1 MDKQKKV
8 NNQYISGTAV
18 NRVKLNNN
26 VNDYKQK
33 KNNYMWNDFK
43 DGISHGIL
51 VSNLAYSLAKA
62 MKLEEAECYD
72 LALAGLLHDIGKLEL
87 SQYLYGRNND
97 GLSIEEMKYMR
108 MHSKLSYDL
117 LLDYHY
123 SDNLMETVLRHHE
136 CYDGSGYP
144 DNLHGEEIPIGA
156 RIIRVVD
163 EFAALIAVRPYRKAF
178 DIDTAVDI
186 MIEEVKNMDM
196 GVFITFQR
204 MIHEPEI
211 MDLIEKSKIEINDID
226 LED

>member
-1 MDKQKKV
+1 M
-8 NNQYISGTAV
+8 NEYNQEKNKYIW
-18 NRVKLNNN
+18 K
-26 VNDYKQK
+26 
-33 KNNYMWNDFK
+33 DFK

-62 MKLEEAECYD
+62 MHLEESECYD

-87 SQYLYGRNND
+87 SQYLYGRNDN

-123 SDNLMETVLRHHE
+123 SDNLMDTVLRHHE

-144 DNLHGEEIPIGA
+144 DNLQGEEIPLGA

-211 MDLIEKSKIEINDID
+211 MQLIEKSKIEINDID

>member
-1 MDKQKKV
+1 MKEY
-8 NNQYISGTAV
+8 NQEKNKYIW
-18 NRVKLNNN
+18 K
-26 VNDYKQK
+26 
-33 KNNYMWNDFK
+33 DFK

-62 MKLEEAECYD
+62 MNLEESECYD

-87 SQYLYGRNND
+87 SQYLYGRNNN

-117 LLDYHY
+117 LLDYNY
-123 SDNLMETVLRHHE
+123 CDDLMEIVLRHHE

-144 DNLHGEEIPIGA
+144 DNLQGEQIPIGA

-163 EFAALIAVRPYRKAF
+163 EFAALIADRPYRKAF

-186 MIEEVKNMDM
+186 MIEEVKNLDM
-196 GVFITFQR
+196 RVFITFQR
-204 MIHEPEI
+204 MIHEPETLQ
-211 MDLIEKSKIEINDID
+211 LIEKSKIEINDID